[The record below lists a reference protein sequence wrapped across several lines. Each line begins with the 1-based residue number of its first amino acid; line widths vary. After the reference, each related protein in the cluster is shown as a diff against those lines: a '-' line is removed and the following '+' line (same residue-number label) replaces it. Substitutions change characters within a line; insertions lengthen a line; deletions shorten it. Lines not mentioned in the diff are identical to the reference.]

1 MPIASVLTCMLINC
15 NVSFAG
21 KGSMLWVLWAVLGNA
36 QTAGK
41 EKLGAIYQVQILR
54 KLHCLLRICIK
65 VCNSLSSRTTLPR
78 REQLKENLITN
89 EDETFLNGR

>member
-21 KGSMLWVLWAVLGNA
+21 KGSMLCNA

-41 EKLGAIYQVQILR
+41 EKFGAIYQVQILR
-54 KLHCLLRICIK
+54 KLHCLLRIRFK
-65 VCNSLSSRTTLPR
+65 VYNSLSSKTTLPR
-78 REQLKENLITN
+78 RE
-89 EDETFLNGR
+89 